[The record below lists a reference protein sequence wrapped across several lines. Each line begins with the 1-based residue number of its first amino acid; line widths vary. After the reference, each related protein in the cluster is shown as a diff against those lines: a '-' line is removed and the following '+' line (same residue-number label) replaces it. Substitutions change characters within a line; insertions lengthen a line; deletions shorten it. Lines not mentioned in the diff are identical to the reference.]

1 MSLTDRASILGTAP
15 IPQGEASL
23 RIDIAVWR
31 PIHSPRLVNY
41 GDYEGMNVSEA
52 SDRLV
57 TDKTGYVSLELFR
70 PAAYSLNATA
80 DPASSEIYARPTG
93 AGLGRACRTNQP

>member
-1 MSLTDRASILGTAP
+1 MLWHPRPRTVSYTHLDVYKRQLYEFDGQGKYLGTAP

-57 TDKTGYVSLELFR
+57 RCV
-70 PAAYSLNATA
+70 
-80 DPASSEIYARPTG
+80 
-93 AGLGRACRTNQP
+93 